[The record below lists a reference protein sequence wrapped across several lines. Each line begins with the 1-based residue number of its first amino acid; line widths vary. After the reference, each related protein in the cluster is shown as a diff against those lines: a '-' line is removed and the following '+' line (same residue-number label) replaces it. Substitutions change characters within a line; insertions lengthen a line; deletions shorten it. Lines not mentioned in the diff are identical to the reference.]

1 MENCIFC
8 KLAHHDIPTKVVYED
23 ETVFAF
29 EDMAPQAP
37 VHILVIPKKH
47 VADVAALTGED
58 DALIAHLIRVAA
70 QIAQEKGIAATGF
83 RLVTNCGKDA
93 RQSVSHMHI
102 HLLGGAELADRM
114 A

>member
-102 HLLGGAELADRM
+102 HLLGGAEMADRM